1 MAQAKTTM
9 DILEE
14 LVPGTII
21 DHPPQS
27 PDLNIMEDLWS
38 YLVRKVMAANIKPP
52 QDLKQKLT
60 LEWEKL
66 PWSYIRKS
74 VRSMKSRLGEC
85 VELEGG
91 RTHY

>member
-1 MAQAKTTM
+1 ME
-9 DILEE
+9 ILEE
-14 LVPGTII
+14 LVPSTII

-38 YLVRKVMAANIKPP
+38 YLVRKVAAANIKTL
-52 QDLKQKLT
+52 QGLKQKLT

-74 VRSMKSRLGEC
+74 VRSMKSRLVDC
-85 VELEGG
+85 MELEGG

>member
-1 MAQAKTTM
+1 ME
-9 DILEE
+9 ILEE
-14 LVPGTII
+14 LVPSTII

-38 YLVRKVMAANIKPP
+38 YLARKVAAANIKTL
-52 QDLKQKLT
+52 QGLKQKLT

-66 PWSYIRKS
+66 PWTYIRKS
-74 VRSMKSRLGEC
+74 VKSMPRRLAEC
-85 VELEGG
+85 MEREGK